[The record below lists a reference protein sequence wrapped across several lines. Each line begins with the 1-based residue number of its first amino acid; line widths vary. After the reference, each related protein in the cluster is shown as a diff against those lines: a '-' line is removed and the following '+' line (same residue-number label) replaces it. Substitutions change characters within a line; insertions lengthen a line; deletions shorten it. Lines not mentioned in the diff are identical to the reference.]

1 MQRHVQALNQRSDIV
16 DAASVDKTPEERA
29 ELLET
34 TPLFASI
41 HAEAASAGQ
50 TRAPTADEHVDLHF
64 TCFVQAPM
72 PPSREDGIEA
82 TDGERRLI
90 ELDGRR
96 VGPIDRGVCTNLL
109 EDAAR
114 FVKENYMKQTKSME
128 FSMIALAPPVDY

>member
-1 MQRHVQALNQRSDIV
+1 
-16 DAASVDKTPEERA
+16 
-29 ELLET
+29 
-34 TPLFASI
+34 
-41 HAEAASAGQ
+41 
-50 TRAPTADEHVDLHF
+50 
-64 TCFVQAPM
+64 M